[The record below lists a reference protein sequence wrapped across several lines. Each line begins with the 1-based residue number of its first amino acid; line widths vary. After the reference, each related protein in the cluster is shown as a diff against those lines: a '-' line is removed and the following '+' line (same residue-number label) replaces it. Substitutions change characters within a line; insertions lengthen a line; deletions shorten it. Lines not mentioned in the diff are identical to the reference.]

1 MINLKAIKEKAG
13 NALVKAGEG
22 LKELDMGVAY
32 TKMEDAISAVNLGET
47 KQKVIDFLDSPKMDS
62 FKGTCRTVKDF
73 LGFVPNY
80 AQSIPGMIRDGL
92 EKLKK

>member
-1 MINLKAIKEKAG
+1 MIDVKSLKEKAG

-22 LKELDMGVAY
+22 IKELDMGVAY
-32 TKMEDAISAVNLGET
+32 TKMEDALAAVNLGET

-62 FKGTCRTVKDF
+62 IKASCRTVKDF

-80 AQSIPGMIRDGL
+80 AQSVPGMIRDGL